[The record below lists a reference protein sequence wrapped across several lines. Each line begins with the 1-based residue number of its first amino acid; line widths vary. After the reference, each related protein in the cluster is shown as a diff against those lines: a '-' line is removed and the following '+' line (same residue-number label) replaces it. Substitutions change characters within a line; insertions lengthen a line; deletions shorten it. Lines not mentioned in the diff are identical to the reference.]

1 MKGVSQKDLL
11 SECLLSEWDNL
22 FITRELLLP
31 RPRKARH
38 LPDLLS
44 ECDIPFLP
52 FLTKELS
59 LPRRPGPHMSQKDS
73 LFEWDLPSRA
83 WTMSEGSIH
92 P

>member
-1 MKGVSQKDLL
+1 MGVSQKDLL

-44 ECDIPFLP
+44 EWVIEFLK
-52 FLTKELS
+52 KELF

-73 LFEWDLPSRA
+73 LSEWDLPSRA

>member
-1 MKGVSQKDLL
+1 MKGVCQKDF
-11 SECLLSEWDNL
+11 LSEWDNL

-44 ECDIPFLP
+44 EWDIP

-73 LFEWDLPSRA
+73 LSEWDLPSRT
-83 WTMSEGSIH
+83 WTMSEGCIH